1 MEVFYPAR
9 FPPGGSTSTRGENGL
24 LVDNF
29 LDQLVGMGKLDSE
42 GSFSLDPVRA
52 RVLLEKYRLPSAV
65 YFMLHAVSAAVA
77 SRAGIVKIEL
87 RADSLTVDFDGQPF
101 SPDDADDCFSKLW
114 SKDRD
119 PQTARL
125 QELAIARGAAEQ
137 WGSTHFSICS
147 TEAGETRL
155 QVCKSTLGNRLKR
168 LLGSAGY
175 SRELELLRD
184 HLVSSPHCSISLN
197 GRQLPA
203 ISAPK
208 EVQAVYLWRRKS
220 LPHEI
225 AVEQPST
232 LMDPVDNSTVN
243 TAEGLVCRL
252 LPGDRL
258 TGGDPRTYWPG
269 FLDLL
274 VNGRLY
280 RYRLPAD
287 VRGYWG
293 IFWSS
298 GLHRDLSHTNIL
310 QSEVEEFVD
319 LVRGIESH

>member
-1 MEVFYPAR
+1 M
-9 FPPGGSTSTRGENGL
+9 
-24 LVDNF
+24 DNF
-29 LDQLVGMGKLDSE
+29 LNQLVGMGRLDSE

-77 SRAGIVKIEL
+77 SQAGTVKVEL
-87 RADSLTVDFDGQPF
+87 RADSLTVTFDGLPF
-101 SPDDADDCFSKLW
+101 SPEDADHCFSKLW

-137 WGSTHFSICS
+137 WGSTHFSISS
-147 TEAGETRL
+147 TEAGDTRL
-155 QVCKSTLGNRLKR
+155 RVCKSAWANRLKR
-168 LLGSAGY
+168 LLGSTGY
-175 SRELELLRD
+175 SREYELLRD
-184 HLVSSPHCSISLN
+184 HLASSPRCKISLN

-203 ISAPK
+203 ISPPK
-208 EVQAVYLWRRKS
+208 KVQSLYLRGRKS
-220 LPHEI
+220 LPFEI

-232 LMDPVDNSTVN
+232 LLEPDDNPTLN
-243 TAEGLVCRL
+243 TSEGLVCRL

-258 TGGDPRTYWPG
+258 TTGEPRSYWPG

-280 RYRLPAD
+280 RYRLPSTL
-287 VRGYWG
+287 RGYWG
-293 IFWSS
+293 IFWST
-298 GLHRDLSHTNIL
+298 GLQRDLSHTNIL
-310 QSEVEEFVD
+310 ESEVEAFIE
-319 LVRGIESH
+319 LVRGIEAN